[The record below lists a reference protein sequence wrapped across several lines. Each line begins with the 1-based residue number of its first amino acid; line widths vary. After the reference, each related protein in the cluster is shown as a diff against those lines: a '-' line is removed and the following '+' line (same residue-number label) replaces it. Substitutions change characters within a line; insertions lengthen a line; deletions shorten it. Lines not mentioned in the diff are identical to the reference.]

1 MEDEK
6 QREAQINAHSGWKL
20 KIFNAARNGNKD
32 KLDPV
37 VVGKDNACALGQWI
51 YGEGKALM
59 AGKPEYQEL
68 IKLHADFHR
77 QAATLITAIDK
88 GQGQQAESAL
98 GDRTSPYSSAS
109 SKVISMLMKI
119 KAAK

>member
-1 MEDEK
+1 MDFDG
-6 QREAQINAHSGWKL
+6 AINAHAGWKL

-37 VVGKDNACALGQWI
+37 TVGKDNACALGQWI

-59 AGKPEYQEL
+59 AGKPDYQEL

-77 QAATLITAIDK
+77 QAASLISSIDK
-88 GQGQQAESAL
+88 GQAQQAEAAVN
-98 GDRTSPYSSAS
+98 DRNSPYGSAS
-109 SKVISMLMKI
+109 SKVISLLMKL